1 MTTDFEQRERAKDL
15 YVIEGMTLE
24 QVAVET
30 QIPVRTVEEWSRS
43 DGWVEERRE
52 YRRSLSDIK
61 RNTVTLRKRLISK
74 ALESLDPQDIY
85 AASRLEALSARG
97 EKKQESG
104 EVAIDRPKLFLE
116 DMGFIA
122 TTLKEID
129 PEGLKVF
136 ARNFESI
143 VERFKSREQ
152 GAKSTE
158 QRV

>member
-24 QVAVET
+24 QVAGET
-30 QIPVRTVEEWSRS
+30 QIPGRTVEEWSRS

-97 EKKQESG
+97 EKKQEGG
-104 EVAIDRPKLFLE
+104 EVAEGRKGSGVGNRGAHDRRQRQSHQ
-116 DMGFIA
+116 
-122 TTLKEID
+122 
-129 PEGLKVF
+129 EGL
-136 ARNFESI
+136 AGQI
-143 VERFKSREQ
+143 GLQAERPSR
-152 GAKSTE
+152 
-158 QRV
+158 